1 MIEYRSNSRYFGIKE
16 NMNVIQEDLVNM
28 NVDFTEVV
36 VLVEEENNIELVS
49 QRCYNNPSYW
59 CVICRFNGILNP
71 CNIPIG
77 LKLRIPNIQQIKSR
91 L

>member
-16 NMNVIQEDLVNM
+16 NMNVIQEDLVNI

-59 CVICRFNGILNP
+59 WVICRFNGILNP

>member
-16 NMNVIQEDLVNM
+16 NMNVIQEDLVNI
-28 NVDFTEVV
+28 NVDFTEAV

-59 CVICRFNGILNP
+59 WVICRFNGILNP

>member
-59 CVICRFNGILNP
+59 WVICRFNGILNP

>member
-1 MIEYRSNSRYFGIKE
+1 MIEYRSHSRYFGIKE
-16 NMNVIQEDLVNM
+16 NMNVIQEDLVNT

-59 CVICRFNGILNP
+59 WVICRFNGILNP

>member
-16 NMNVIQEDLVNM
+16 NMNVIQEALVNM

-59 CVICRFNGILNP
+59 WVICRFNGILNP

>member
-59 CVICRFNGILNP
+59 WVIC
-71 CNIPIG
+71 
-77 LKLRIPNIQQIKSR
+77 
-91 L
+91 